1 MTSSLKTENN
11 SCKIC
16 KKVGFEFQYT
26 VKSGNIA
33 DSMKVLS
40 KTWTGYS
47 VCCLQR
53 RKEFKRNRI

>member
-1 MTSSLKTENN
+1 MTSSLVITLKTENN

-26 VKSGNIA
+26 VKSGDIA

-40 KTWTGYS
+40 KTWT
-47 VCCLQR
+47 VFCLQK
-53 RKEFKRNRI
+53 RKEFT